1 MSEYGRLWEQVGT
14 IRRSLKEL
22 MPDAKLDSL
31 ASARI
36 EIGKQE
42 DEWRLEAERR
52 SKKIA
57 MLLRDWQDI
66 ETEMQ
71 RTE

>member
-22 MPDAKLDSL
+22 MPDAKFDTL
-31 ASARI
+31 ASVRI
-36 EIGKQE
+36 AIDKQE
-42 DEWRLEAERR
+42 NEWRLEAERR

-66 ETEMQ
+66 EAKME

>member
-1 MSEYGRLWEQVGT
+1 
-14 IRRSLKEL
+14 